1 MALMCDILKILQ
13 DVAGD
18 IFWLEAATVGDAL
31 ESGDVC
37 GRQSNFNGVG
47 SDRL

>member
-18 IFWLEAATVGDAL
+18 IFWLEAATVCDPL
-31 ESGDVC
+31 KSGDVS
-37 GRQSNFNGVG
+37 GRQSNFDGVG
-47 SDRL
+47 I